1 MHTDENPKNMD
12 TGQDSAPRADA
23 PDNAVPSSP
32 PEAAGTAANTDAQEM
47 AQLELQLNSLT
58 AENEALRKENQALSQ
73 RAESRQAEAAGR
85 TEDTIGR
92 LNELKTTL
100 TDEVYLLVRAY
111 EDTVEKIDSLI
122 GSLTLSVRRDK
133 PDNEKAQVALDGA
146 ANAPQ
151 ETRLPAGEVH
161 APKAADKITEEKK
174 VSIIETLKNN
184 STPAEPVKPTFG
196 VTHKERANAKNLLQ
210 KYAKIK

>member
-1 MHTDENPKNMD
+1 MHMDANQKNMNSE
-12 TGQDSAPRADA
+12 QDSAPADA
-23 PDNAVPSSP
+23 PDKAVPTPP
-32 PEAAGTAANTDAQEM
+32 PEAACTAVNADAQEI
-47 AQLELQLNSLT
+47 AQLKLQLNSLT
-58 AENEALRKENQALSQ
+58 AENEALRKENQELLLC
-73 RAESRQAEAAGR
+73 AESCQAEAAGR
-85 TEDTIGR
+85 TEDTISR
-92 LNELKTTL
+92 LNELKTAL

-122 GSLTLSVRRDK
+122 GSLTLSPQQDK
-133 PDNEKAQVALDGA
+133 PKNGNAQGA
-146 ANAPQ
+146 ADSTANAPQ
-151 ETRLPAGEVH
+151 ETRFPSREVH
-161 APKAADKITEEKK
+161 SSKAADKLNEEKK

>member
-1 MHTDENPKNMD
+1 MHTEENPKNMD

-23 PDNAVPSSP
+23 SDKAFPSSP
-32 PEAAGTAANTDAQEM
+32 PEAAGSGNTGAQEIT
-47 AQLELQLNSLT
+47 QLEMRLKALA
-58 AENEALRKENQALSQ
+58 AENEALREEKLELSQ

-92 LNELKTTL
+92 LNELKTAL

-122 GSLTLSVRRDK
+122 GSLTLSPRRDK
-133 PDNEKAQVALDGA
+133 PDNEKAQGALDGA
-146 ANAPQ
+146 KCAPG
-151 ETRLPAGEVH
+151 ETRLPAGEEH
-161 APKAADKITEEKK
+161 APKAADKLNEEKK

>member
-12 TGQDSAPRADA
+12 TGQDSAVQADA

-32 PEAAGTAANTDAQEM
+32 HEAAGTAGNTDAQEIT
-47 AQLELQLNSLT
+47 QLEMRLKSLT
-58 AENEALRKENQALSQ
+58 AENEALREENLELSQ
-73 RAESRQAEAAGR
+73 RAESCRAESAGR
-85 TEDTIGR
+85 TEETIGR
-92 LNELKTTL
+92 LNELKTAL

-146 ANAPQ
+146 ISAPG

-161 APKAADKITEEKK
+161 APKAANILAEEKK

-184 STPAEPVKPTFG
+184 STPAEGGFYRLGGCGIVL
-196 VTHKERANAKNLLQ
+196 ERFND
-210 KYAKIK
+210 